1 KSSLVM
7 QSILETAV
15 STADIILLQEPFIN
29 FTSDA
34 SISHPSFN
42 LIIPPRL
49 NNQPIRTL
57 CFYTKHIP
65 SLEVAAQTDLS
76 PDPDLQVLSV
86 SSALLPS
93 FYIFVMY
100 LDCSLSPDITS
111 LIRILSPYIFTLHP
125 RTIITGDF
133 NAHHPWW
140 NSSRPPRNAD
150 SVIAVTKR

>member
-1 KSSLVM
+1 MPHEPSPLRLRVLVHSCAKSSLVM

-15 STADIILLQEPFIN
+15 FTADIILLQEPFIN

-42 LIIPPRL
+42 LIIPPQL

-76 PDPDLQVLSV
+76 SDPDLQVLRV
-86 SSALLPS
+86 STADIPPIYLYNIYNQHTPRLNNRVIDRILLPNS
-93 FYIFVMY
+93 Y
-100 LDCSLSPDITS
+100 
-111 LIRILSPYIFTLHP
+111 TLP
-125 RTIITGDF
+125 SRTIVR
-133 NAHHPWW
+133 
-140 NSSRPPRNAD
+140 SE
-150 SVIAVTKR
+150 